1 MELERFQH
9 LRQLDIGLYMMVIKW
24 EIRFGKDY
32 GVQIAY
38 VRDES
43 LEDLI

>member
-1 MELERFQH
+1 MKLNELEKDSKAKEGAKALSR
-9 LRQLDIGLYMMVIKW
+9 IKR
-24 EIRFGKDY
+24 IGKDY